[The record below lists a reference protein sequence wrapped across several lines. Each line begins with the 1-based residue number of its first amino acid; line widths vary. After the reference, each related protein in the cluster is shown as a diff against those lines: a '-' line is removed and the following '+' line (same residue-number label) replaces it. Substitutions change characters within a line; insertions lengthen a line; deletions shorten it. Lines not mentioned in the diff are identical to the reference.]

1 MARIKGK
8 LRIREAADAMID
20 GTHDGVGLALEHI
33 LQVSN
38 TRVPLEEGPLMESGR
53 VEHAG
58 NRGLVTY
65 DSVYAVYQHEGLDF
79 RHSGGRMAKY
89 LEYTLGT
96 EAAIVRRMV
105 AVQIRRQLKITS
117 R

>member
-8 LRIREAADAMID
+8 LRIREAADAMRD
-20 GTHDGVGLALEHI
+20 GTHDGVGVSLDHI

-38 TRVPLEEGPLMESGR
+38 TRVPLEEGPLMDSGR

-65 DSVYAVYQHEGLDF
+65 DSVYAARQHEELTW
-79 RHSGGRMAKY
+79 RHSAGRMAKY
-89 LEYTLGT
+89 LEVTLQT
-96 EAAIVRRMV
+96 EAAIVRRIV
-105 AVQIRRQLKITS
+105 GAQIRRQLKITAK
-117 R
+117 